1 MSAELQV
8 SLVTAVCVLA
18 LAVFSH
24 WFLPV
29 PMSFVLQFAPVWV
42 YIVFVLGAGR
52 RRAAGKAR
60 GDALLWSTTIVLV
73 TIAIAVVS
81 AL

>member
-1 MSAELQV
+1 VTGDLQV

-18 LAVFSH
+18 LAVFSR

-29 PMSFVLQFAPVWV
+29 PMSFLLQLAPVWI

-52 RRAAGKAR
+52 RRATGEESQ
-60 GDALLWSTTIVLV
+60 DPLLWSTTIVLV
-73 TIAIAVVS
+73 TVAVAVVS
-81 AL
+81 AI